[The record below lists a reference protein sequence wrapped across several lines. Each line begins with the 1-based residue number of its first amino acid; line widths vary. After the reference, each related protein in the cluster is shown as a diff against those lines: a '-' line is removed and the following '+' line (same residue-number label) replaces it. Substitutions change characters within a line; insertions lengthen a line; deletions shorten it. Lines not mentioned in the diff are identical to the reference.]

1 MANIDDLKFLEEQ
14 FIRCYDDVTYMAQ
27 FCTVRTLAN
36 GYVPF
41 NLYDFQIST
50 LKQISKHDKVIITKS
65 RQMGISTLLALETLH
80 KLIFND
86 GYKVTVFA
94 NKQKTAE
101 EVIDKIKL
109 MYDRLPDWLK
119 TGLTVVNKNKLELQ
133 LSNGSGAKAFSSSSD
148 AGRSQSA
155 NMVIMDE
162 GAFIPNLE
170 ETMKAVLPVISTG
183 GKLIILSSP
192 NGIGNHFYKVW
203 EEAMEGKNGFLPIKL
218 KWDLHP
224 DRDQRWRDEQDATMG
239 KLGARQEYD
248 AEFVGS
254 GNTVVDA
261 DDLKWMYDNLEEP
274 IEKSGESLEFWRW
287 SYPVFGKQYAIIVD
301 TAKGDGGDDSTVQ
314 VIDIETNEQV
324 AELDGQFKP
333 KELARKAIGIAL
345 EYNEGVLIIENTGI
359 GSATTEEAEAIGYNN
374 LYRVRK
380 GVKDDDYS
388 NYTNSYVDPSQ
399 LVTGYTMSWSV
410 RPVAVSKLEYLIR
423 SRSIKIKSMR
433 TYSEFSTFIYVNGR
447 QQASFG
453 CHDDLIMPL
462 AIYAD
467 MRDKI
472 LIHSNRASDYRKTI
486 LANITM
492 TTAKPKSSVNPIF
505 QQQVDTLSKMGIDY
519 NQLFG
524 L

>member
-1 MANIDDLKFLEEQ
+1 MTQEDLKFLEEQ
-14 FIRCYDDVTYMAQ
+14 FIRCYEDVTYMAQ

-41 NLYDFQIST
+41 NLYPFQITT
-50 LKQISKHDKVIITKS
+50 LRQISQSDKVIITKS

-119 TGLTVVNKNKLELQ
+119 TGLTIINKNKLELQ

-203 EEAMEGKNGFLPIKL
+203 TEAMDGKNGFLPIKL

-254 GNTVVDA
+254 GHTLIDA
-261 DDLKWMYDNLEEP
+261 DELKYIYDNLQEP
-274 IEKSGESLEFWRW
+274 LEKHGETLEFWRW
-287 SYPVFGKQYAIIVD
+287 KFPEFGRQYAVIVD
-301 TAKGDGGDDSTVQ
+301 TAKGDGGDDSTIQ
-314 VIDIETNEQV
+314 VIDIISNEQV
-324 AELDGQFKP
+324 AELDAQMKP
-333 KELARKAIGIAL
+333 KELARRAIAISI
-345 EYNEGVLIIENTGI
+345 EYNQAVLIIENTGI
-359 GSATTEEAEAIGYNN
+359 GSATTEEAEVIGYNN
-374 LYRVRK
+374 LYRVKK

-388 NYTNSYVDPSQ
+388 SYVNSYVDPSQ
-399 LVTGYTMSWSV
+399 LTTGYAMSWSV
-410 RPVAVSKLEYLIR
+410 RPVAISKMEYMIR
-423 SRSIKIKSMR
+423 SRSLIIKSMR
-433 TYSEFSTFIYVNGR
+433 TYSELSTFVYINGKP
-447 QQASFG
+447 QSAIG
-453 CHDDLIMPL
+453 CTDDLIMPL
-462 AIYAD
+462 AIYCD
-467 MRDKI
+467 LRDKI
-472 LIHSNRASDYRKTI
+472 LVHSNRASDYRQAI
-486 LANITM
+486 ISNITM
-492 TTAKPKSSVNPIF
+492 TTAKPKSSVNPLM
-505 QQQVDTLSKMGIDY
+505 QQQVDALAKMGIDY

-524 L
+524 